1 MDDSYVDGA
10 LTDAEAAFQE
20 TRGQTGESDLDV
32 SDTALV
38 QLRKACRLLEAARTL
53 REQNGY
59 YTVVIEDSGGNCLQ
73 TVSIH
78 LYSSLTLFASSCPS
92 RW

>member
-1 MDDSYVDGA
+1 MDDSYVDEA
-10 LTDAEAAFQE
+10 LTDAEAAFQQ

-32 SDTALV
+32 SDGALV

-59 YTVVIEDSGGNCLQ
+59 HTVVIEVLKNAGRFWYHGNLR
-73 TVSIH
+73 
-78 LYSSLTLFASSCPS
+78 FP
-92 RW
+92 